1 MPPLFSASWRNPAL
15 AQQVGE
21 DLLCQ
26 ERDSG
31 EVCHV
36 THCASFLTCHLL
48 REICKLAVSFLLQ
61 ENSFV
66 EMTLILICLGKIEW
80 SGLFCFLF
88 FKIKKKAKHVLE
100 KEIILKLR
108 GGLDRISKT
117 GMMHKC
123 SINVVNETFKKM

>member
-1 MPPLFSASWRNPAL
+1 MCLLPFSASWRNPAL

-21 DLLCQ
+21 DLLRQ

-36 THCASFLTCHLL
+36 THCASFLACHLL
-48 REICKLAVSFLLQ
+48 GEICKLAVSFLLQ

-66 EMTLILICLGKIEW
+66 EMMLIFICLGKIEW

-88 FKIKKKAKHVLE
+88 FKKKYACFRE
-100 KEIILKLR
+100 R
-108 GGLDRISKT
+108 NNSKT
-117 GMMHKC
+117 
-123 SINVVNETFKKM
+123 